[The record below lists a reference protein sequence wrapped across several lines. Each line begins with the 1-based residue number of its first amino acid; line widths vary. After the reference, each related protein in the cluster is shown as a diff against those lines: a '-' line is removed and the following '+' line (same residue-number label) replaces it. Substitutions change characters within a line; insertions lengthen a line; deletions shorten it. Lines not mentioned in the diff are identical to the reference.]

1 MNEFHAFERYVDA
14 SHFVPMFPPG
24 ICNNIKRNFIPRFSF
39 LFYSVLR
46 VKLSHPVISQTARK
60 FLQSLV
66 KFSSSPPCSVNV
78 LRSYYATHGTVY
90 HPSTLIDS

>member
-39 LFYSVLR
+39 VSYSVLR